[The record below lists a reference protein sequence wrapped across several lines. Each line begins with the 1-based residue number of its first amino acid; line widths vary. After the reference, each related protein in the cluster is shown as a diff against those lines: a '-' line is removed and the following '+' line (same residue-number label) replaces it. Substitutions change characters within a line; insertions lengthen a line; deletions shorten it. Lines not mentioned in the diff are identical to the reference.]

1 MNALYVV
8 NVAASFAATA
18 VGLFI
23 GYHAYRGFRRHQS
36 AAMQYLSAGLVLL
49 TAVTYTATFVGSAM
63 LRYGVLDAT
72 LEPPFRLVVRM
83 LQLSGLVCIAYSL
96 YRRPS

>member
-1 MNALYVV
+1 MNALYITI
-8 NVAASFAATA
+8 VAVSFASTA

-36 AAMQYLSAGLVLL
+36 AAMRYLSVGLVLL
-49 TAVTYTATFVGSAM
+49 TAVTYTAAFVGSAL
-63 LRYGVLDAT
+63 LRYGVLDPALRDPFT
-72 LEPPFRLVVRM
+72 LTVRL
-83 LQLSGLVCIAYSL
+83 LQLAGLACIAYSL